1 MKEKVR
7 LTASGKRDHRYGKRP
22 ASVGKNISK
31 GLTASWARKRA
42 EHPPPSEEERK
53 KKRRERD
60 RIMRERKRGG
70 RPLKRPGRPRGS
82 FRKKGD
88 ELESLRWRTYSA
100 PPSKITV
107 LVKIGSA
114 AKNND
119 GLAIVLE
126 EKASKKEIFS
136 LFSGNH
142 ARQDI
147 HSLEKYL
154 KELGFS
160 RIEVEVKTRKTVREM
175 IEEADAKEEE
185 E

>member
-1 MKEKVR
+1 MKEKVH

-31 GLTASWARKRA
+31 GLTASWARRRA
-42 EHPPPSEEERK
+42 EHPPLSEEERK
-53 KKRRERD
+53 RKRRERD

-70 RPLKRPGRPRGS
+70 RPLKRPGRPRGH
-82 FRKKGD
+82 FKRKRPE

-100 PPSKITV
+100 PSSKISV
-107 LVKIGSA
+107 LVKIGQSA
-114 AKNND
+114 KQNN

-126 EKASKKEIFS
+126 EKATKKEVFS

-147 HSLEKYL
+147 HSLEEHL
-154 KELGFS
+154 KELSFS
-160 RIEVEVKTRKTVREM
+160 RIEVKVKTRKTVREM
-175 IEEADAKEEE
+175 IEEAEE
-185 E
+185 